1 MSNTPLIK
9 EELNVSTEPKSQSSQ
24 LTPSSENSGLDPE
37 SNSGS
42 GMIDFDLL
50 RRQMAHCGE
59 YTFQALS
66 KLGKLT
72 EEDAGRI
79 TQQYLKQIN
88 QTPKSKPLID
98 ALQYLVFEAMG
109 KSEIDGRPLLL
120 SLTRALL
127 NYSKT
132 KVTHITFAHQN
143 ENPIEFYTNFPKIS
157 EICRIMGAPV
167 IQVSEKDFFT
177 VTSINPFTATAAARL
192 IANEIEAEFS
202 RKPIYFV
209 TTTEISS
216 WKYVCE
222 RHFGS

>member
-1 MSNTPLIK
+1 MSTSPLITEEPDTSK
-9 EELNVSTEPKSQSSQ
+9 ETKSPGSP
-24 LTPSSENSGLDPE
+24 LTPSPE
-37 SNSGS
+37 KTGADKQAES

-72 EEDAGRI
+72 EEDTGRI
-79 TQQYLKQIN
+79 AQQYLKKIK
-88 QTPKSKPLID
+88 QTPKGTPLVD
-98 ALQYLVFEAMG
+98 SLHYLVFEAMEQN
-109 KSEIDGRPLLL
+109 EIDGRPLLL

-132 KVTHITFAHQN
+132 KVSHITFAHQN
-143 ENPIEFYTNFPKIS
+143 ENPIDFYTSFPKIA
-157 EICRIMGAPV
+157 EISRIMAVPV

-192 IANEIEAEFS
+192 IANEIESEFT
-202 RKPIYFV
+202 RKPIYFI
-209 TTTEISS
+209 TTTEMSS
-216 WKYVCE
+216 WKYICE
-222 RHFGS
+222 RHFGT

>member
-1 MSNTPLIK
+1 MSNPPLIT
-9 EELNVSTEPKSQSSQ
+9 EEPEPSTESKSPASQ
-24 LTPSSENSGLDPE
+24 VTPPLKKAGVEKESDSE
-37 SNSGS
+37 
-42 GMIDFDLL
+42 MIDFDLL

-72 EEDAGRI
+72 EEDTGRI
-79 TQQYLKQIN
+79 AQQYLKHIN
-88 QTPKSKPLID
+88 QTPKGTPLVD
-98 ALQYLVFEAMG
+98 SLQYLVFEAMG
-109 KSEIDGRPLLL
+109 QNEIEGRPLLL

-143 ENPIEFYTNFPKIS
+143 ENPIDFYTSFPKIA
-157 EICRIMGAPV
+157 EISRIMKVPV

-192 IANEIEAEFS
+192 IANEIEAEFK

-216 WKYVCE
+216 WKYICE
-222 RHFGS
+222 RHFGT